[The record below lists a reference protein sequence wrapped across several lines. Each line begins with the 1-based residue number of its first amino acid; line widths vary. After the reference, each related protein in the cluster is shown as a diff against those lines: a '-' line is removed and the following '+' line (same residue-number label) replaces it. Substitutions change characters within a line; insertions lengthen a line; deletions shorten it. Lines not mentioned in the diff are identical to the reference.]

1 MKKRFDLYIP
11 MELYERIELMSK
23 NYRLSITQM
32 IIRLLEFGYLD
43 FYKQDYKEENQHEN
57 KNIY

>member
-1 MKKRFDLYIP
+1 MKKRFDLYIH

>member
-1 MKKRFDLYIP
+1 